1 MDEDS
6 RMGSLG
12 ENWKVRRCF
21 DNTDDVKE
29 KVEFQTVWMEMLA
42 SREGEELWRNSAVC
56 GSIMLVEGERR
67 EEKKRCKS
75 GFK

>member
-42 SREGEELWRNSAVC
+42 SREG
-56 GSIMLVEGERR
+56 
-67 EEKKRCKS
+67 
-75 GFK
+75 